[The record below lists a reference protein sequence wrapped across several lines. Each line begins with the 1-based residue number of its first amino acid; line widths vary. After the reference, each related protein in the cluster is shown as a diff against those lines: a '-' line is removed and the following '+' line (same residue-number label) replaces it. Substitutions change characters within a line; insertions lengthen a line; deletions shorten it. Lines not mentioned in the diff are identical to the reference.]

1 MATVAP
7 LVAKPKTRNQFC
19 HLYSHMVPMPHSES
33 KSDLKQLRYWE
44 EEDQLGPLPKHS
56 VVVDW
61 TLVSSGG
68 GGGGGKHMPNI
79 MLLLTGHLGQVVE
92 EEEEED
98 QLDR

>member
-1 MATVAP
+1 MSSVRSYGSNATFRIKIRPQTAEILGGRGSV
-7 LVAKPKTRNQFC
+7 
-19 HLYSHMVPMPHSES
+19 
-33 KSDLKQLRYWE
+33 
-44 EEDQLGPLPKHS
+44 GPLPKHS

-68 GGGGGKHMPNI
+68 GGGGGGKQMPNI
-79 MLLLTGHLGQVVE
+79 LLLLTGHLGQVVE